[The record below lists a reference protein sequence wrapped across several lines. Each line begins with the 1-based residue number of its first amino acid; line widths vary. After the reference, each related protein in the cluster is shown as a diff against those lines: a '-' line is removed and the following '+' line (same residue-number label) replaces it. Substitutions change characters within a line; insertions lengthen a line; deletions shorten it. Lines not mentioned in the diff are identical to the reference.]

1 MLYGSIYYLWISM
14 LQQRA
19 EIYAC
24 GLISSVLKALIY
36 IHTIYKMLTLILQCC
51 KWMLCLI
58 EIYTMVKCTCGYW

>member
-24 GLISSVLKALIY
+24 GLMSSVLKALIY
-36 IHTIYKMLTLILQCC
+36 IHTIYNMRTLILQCC
-51 KWMLCLI
+51 KWML
-58 EIYTMVKCTCGYW
+58 